1 MLFSQI
7 PRTSLLTEPTLLE
20 KAAHFGDTIGHSS
33 LWIKREDVMGL
44 GMGGNKVRSLE
55 FWLGEALEKSC
66 DIVLAAGLPPSN
78 LCRLTAAACCRL
90 NLDCEIIHNAAPSN
104 TNPRR
109 GDSRFLYDL
118 MGVRQ
123 IYCGPVDEQARK
135 AFVEERAQELKEQ
148 GRNPYI
154 LGDPVVGALGYVAA
168 AQELLFQAEQKH
180 IDLRHVFISA
190 SAGPTEIGLLFGLR
204 LMGGPDLHVHLVSVE
219 YPAHTFWPIAQEIWQ
234 GLCQKLHVTPP
245 LSLQYNTH
253 FYEEYL
259 GPGYAK
265 HSPETWLAL
274 RLLARTEG
282 IFLDTTYNAKVFA
295 GLTDLCQKGRLPTD
309 EAVVIFHTGGVPT
322 LLMREE

>member
-7 PRTSLLTEPTLLE
+7 PRIALLTEPTLLE
-20 KAAHFGDTIGHSS
+20 KASHFGDTIGHSS
-33 LWIKREDVMGL
+33 LWMKRDDVMGL

-55 FWLGEALEKSC
+55 FWLGEALEQGC

-90 NLDCEIIHNAAPSN
+90 GLECEIIHNAPPPQS
-104 TNPRR
+104 TPRR
-109 GDSRFLYDL
+109 GDNAFLYEL

-123 IYCGPVDEQARK
+123 TYCGPVDEHARH
-135 AFVEERAQELKEQ
+135 AFVLERAQQLKAQ
-148 GRNPYI
+148 GRRPYV

-168 AQELLFQAEQKH
+168 AQELLFQMEKQR

-190 SAGPTEIGLLFGLR
+190 SAGPTETGLLFGLR

-219 YPAHTFWPIAQEIWQ
+219 YPASTFWPIAQEIWQ
-234 GLCQKLHVTPP
+234 GLCQKLQVTPP
-245 LSLQYNTH
+245 VPLHHNTH

-282 IFLDTTYNAKVFA
+282 VFLDTTYNAKVFA
-295 GLTDLCQKGRLPTD
+295 GLTDLCQKKKLPSE
-309 EAVVIFHTGGVPT
+309 EATVIYHTGGVPT